1 MDNLNIVMG
10 IYQNIRRNRMKKKCW
25 KILGGAFLFLFL
37 SLNFLSL
44 GQEKA
49 PEINLP
55 ASLQSADVVG
65 YIRVKNLSNI
75 VDIVDY
81 WISQLNPQMPPG
93 TTRMS
98 VGQYLGDPTLASVDH
113 TRPILIAILDPKKFV
128 NPMLLFLPV
137 TQPEKIQQGIQAR
150 NSFAV
155 LKEKTLIIG
164 DDQPSVLKGAEI
176 WTQIQPFA
184 AAPLETDI
192 LFDMDM
198 QKLMTVYGADMRLK
212 IKNFQNQL
220 NMMQSMGAAPQ
231 ANMEAQQKQLD
242 AQVEEIFKTLNEM
255 KNLALKI
262 DLKKEGLLP
271 TLMMEAKE
279 QTDLFRLFTSKVVS
293 QPSLA
298 RMLPEGAVK
307 ISFSSDPER
316 MVDFSSK
323 FTNRILTKSGAL
335 TPEQLKELEKF
346 QALQKEIVGDEM
358 AMSLFLPSQ
367 AGLNGVVIQKIRDPK
382 KCLEMIRQT
391 RQQILLSAGATQGV
405 TMNAELTEKART
417 VEGVD
422 VHLLKITINT
432 TDPRAQQQMMMFLPG
447 GGMNLEMAI
456 VGNLMITAIGIP
468 IDQSIQTVK
477 QGAGMTAISA
487 MSSFPKG
494 AQLYGDIDFPKMLK
508 SLLSPMFAM
517 MSQMMGSGQ
526 NPFDAFNKITAPPIV
541 FFATMNNG
549 KALAQLDFKFEI
561 VKKIADAFKTMQ
573 QQMQPPQQQQPQT
586 QQPQQPITNP

>member
-10 IYQNIRRNRMKKKCW
+10 IYQNIRRNRMKTKCR
-25 KILGGAFLFLFL
+25 KILWSAFFALILSLCFL
-37 SLNFLSL
+37 SQ
-44 GQEKA
+44 GQDKS

-55 ASLQSADVVG
+55 ASLQAADVVG

-75 VDIVDY
+75 VDVMDY
-81 WISQLNPQMPPG
+81 WISQLNPQMPAG

-113 TRPILIAILDPKKFV
+113 TRPILVAILDPKKFAK
-128 NPMLLFLPV
+128 PMLLFLPV
-137 TQPEKIQQGIQAR
+137 TQPEKIQQSIQAK

-164 DDQPSVLKGAEI
+164 DDQPSVMKGSEI
-176 WTQIQPFA
+176 WPQVQPFA
-184 AAPLETDI
+184 AAPLDNDI

-198 QKLMTVYGADMRLK
+198 QKFMTVYGADMRLK

-220 NMMQSMGAAPQ
+220 TMMQSMGAPQ
-231 ANMEAQQKQLD
+231 ANMDAQQKQLD
-242 AQVEEIFKTLNEM
+242 AQVEEIFTTLNEM
-255 KNLALKI
+255 KNLAVKL
-262 DLKKEGLLP
+262 DVKKEGILP
-271 TLMMEAKE
+271 TLMVEAKD
-279 QTDLFRLFTSKVVS
+279 QTDLFRLFSSKVIS

-323 FTNRILTKSGAL
+323 FTNRVLSKSGAL
-335 TPEQLKELEKF
+335 TPEQLQQVQKF
-346 QALQKEIVGDEM
+346 QALQKEAMGDEM

-367 AGLNGVVIQKIRDPK
+367 AGINGVMIQKVRDPQK
-382 KCLEMIRQT
+382 GLEVIRQT
-391 RQQILLSAGATQGV
+391 RQQFLLGSGMAQGTTV
-405 TMNAELTEKART
+405 NAEFTEKART
-417 VEGVD
+417 VDGVD
-422 VHLLKITINT
+422 VHLLKITFT
-432 TDPRAQQQMMMFLPG
+432 SADPRAQQSMMMFLPG
-447 GGMNLEMAI
+447 GGLNLEMAI
-456 VGNLMITAIGIP
+456 VSNLMITAIGIP
-468 IDQSIQTVK
+468 IDPSIQSVK
-477 QGAGMTAISA
+477 QGAGTTAISA

-494 AQLYGDIDFPKMLK
+494 AQLYCDIDVIKLIN

-526 NPFDAFNKITAPPIV
+526 NPLDAFNKISAPPII
-541 FFATMNNG
+541 FFGTMNNG
-549 KALAQLDFKFEI
+549 KAMVQLDFKFEI

-573 QQMQPPQQQQPQT
+573 QQMQPPPQQQQPQ
-586 QQPQQPITNP
+586 QPQPPATNP